1 MKYTTA
7 LPQATFKDGYAATKG
22 WAIVYPADPV
32 TGEYLGAPTMEYF
45 MVGVTP
51 SAYSYLDAPKIVE
64 GKAIV
69 RDPETDK
76 WIAVEDHRG
85 EVYWI
90 KATKERVV
98 IPAYGALS
106 DEFTSEEPG
115 PNDKW
120 VEGVGWVV
128 DEAIVNANLAEEK
141 ARAQNTV
148 LMKSEML
155 RAKVSLGDASEEDKA
170 TLRELMAY
178 LDAVNSVKVVNGSY
192 TLPKAPAY
200 LNS

>member
-1 MKYTTA
+1 
-7 LPQATFKDGYAATKG
+7 
-22 WAIVYPADPV
+22 
-32 TGEYLGAPTMEYF
+32 

-155 RAKVSLGDASEEDKA
+155 RAKVSLGDASEEDKV